1 MNGLPVEE
9 WSINQV
15 SGWLALQYPQY
26 VRRAELCLLKSH
38 LVTIDSHLPY
48 TKDLEEMCW
57 SEVER
62 MIRTKLQKTAIEVA
76 DKAKIPP
83 NRSLQESIHESLA
96 VRTP

>member
-1 MNGLPVEE
+1 MNGFPDQK
-9 WSINQV
+9 WIINQV

-26 VRRAELCLLKSH
+26 VRRAELCLLKSRMA
-38 LVTIDSHLPY
+38 TIDSHLPY

-76 DKAKIPP
+76 NKAKISP
-83 NRSLQESIHESLA
+83 NRFLQDAIHESLA
-96 VRTP
+96 VRTL